1 MQVLHFKSNNNPY
14 RMNRILSLFF
24 TAIFYG
30 CAFPAVVSAQD
41 KPDDFTA
48 ALSNWVSAKR
58 LADPAAAD
66 FLPDSAYTLIAFSQR
81 HWRKLPDNKKKKLE
95 KNHGISQETFTEFKN
110 QLKEGGLSYALGTG
124 KSAAI
129 ENFLERYKPIPPKL
143 QLPAYE
149 ARNRFFLEEA
159 RKNPDYSRIK
169 TYMDKN
175 LENIKR
181 YNADLLPAFEE
192 TLAMSFF
199 LEKDTGNIFE
209 VLAFIQEHPELLSVL
224 DKYLAQALPSTP
236 YLTLVEQQ
244 LAGLD
249 KTKLPLSAKEIFK
262 KYAATGRPVDF
273 TQFFKGFAEFAD
285 SSWYLNEI
293 SLMRK
298 GPEATEVFTENY
310 RPRWENYIL
319 AAAPR
324 YYAWEVLLRMIEPD
338 IRNRNWSAALEQI
351 RRLGPAFGQNHPWV
365 NHLIVMLEAPVQGI
379 SATPIDEKINSD
391 LGEYSPVVSAD
402 GKEIYFCRREKNIE
416 NIYKTQWTEGK
427 GWSEPQGVSPFLHPY
442 KNQAPLALSADG
454 ATLILFEEARVKTSD
469 KSTFGWSKPEP
480 LFGELQASSWQGG
493 TTISSDGQAVIF
505 DARRTDRVGPDME
518 DNIDLFV
525 CIKDADGAWGRP
537 INLGPGINTPLTDR
551 SPFLHP
557 DMRTLYFSSAGH
569 GGFGKLDVFKTTRIG
584 DGWTEWSDPINLG
597 KEINTAGG
605 DWGYMVS
612 TDGQTAYFSADA
624 DNGLED
630 LFQVSLPSDARPA
643 AVTTIEGRLTG
654 PDGKPIAGEIMVDD
668 LTTEQRVTTIRP
680 DPVTGVF
687 FITLPNGRLYGYT
700 VKAEGRFPVSDNI
713 DLRDVADAKKRSTNI
728 IAPTLEEMAESDI
741 SLPLKNVFFATDSD
755 QLKPESFPELNRMAA
770 LIRELSLEATL
781 DGHTDSM
788 GAAEYNLD
796 LSRRRAKAVRDYLV
810 SKGIDAALVKSEGFG
825 LTRPVAKNDTETG
838 RALNRRVEI
847 RLRKLQ

>member
-1 MQVLHFKSNNNPY
+1 MLN
-14 RMNRILSLFF
+14 LFL
-24 TAIFYG
+24 TATFLVWL
-30 CAFPAVVSAQD
+30 CPVAVSAQD
-41 KPDDFTA
+41 KPDDFVA
-48 ALSNWVSAKR
+48 SASNWASAKR
-58 LADPAAAD
+58 FADPAGSA
-66 FLPDSAYTLIAFSQR
+66 FLPDSAYNLLVLSQR
-81 HWRKLPDNKKKKLE
+81 HWRKLPDGKKKKLE
-95 KNHGISQETFTEFKN
+95 KDYGISQETFTQFKN
-110 QLKEGGLSYALGTG
+110 ELKEAGLSYALGTG
-124 KSAAI
+124 KSAAV
-129 ENFLERYKPIPPKL
+129 EHFLEQYKPIPPKL

-149 ARNRFFLEEA
+149 ARNRFFLEES
-159 RKNPDYSRIK
+159 RKTPVYSRIK

-181 YNADLLPAFEE
+181 YNAGLLLAYEE
-192 TLAMSFF
+192 TLALSYFM
-199 LEKDTGNIFE
+199 EKDTGNVFI
-209 VLAFIQEHPELLSVL
+209 VLAFIREHPDLLSVL
-224 DKYLAQALPSTP
+224 DKYLAHALPKTP

-249 KTKLPLSAKEIFK
+249 KSKLPLSAEQILK
-262 KYAATGRPVDF
+262 KYAAWGRPEDF
-273 TQFFKGFAEFAD
+273 TQFFKGFGEFAD
-285 SSWYLNEI
+285 SSWYLAEV

-298 GPEATEVFTENY
+298 GPETTEVFSENN
-310 RPRWENYIL
+310 RTKWESYIR

-324 YYAWEVLLRMIEPD
+324 YYAWEVMLRIIEPE
-338 IRNRNWSAALEQI
+338 IRNKNWNAALEQI
-351 RRLGPAFGQNHPWV
+351 RRLGPAFGENHPWV
-365 NHLIVMLEAPVQGI
+365 AGLTAMLEAPEQGLVSGAI
-379 SATPIDEKINSD
+379 SEKINSD

-402 GKEIYFCRREKNIE
+402 GKEIYFCRRENNIE
-416 NIYKTQWTEGK
+416 NIYRTQWTDGK

-454 ATLILFEEARVKTSD
+454 GTLILFEEARVKTSE
-469 KSTFGWSKPEP
+469 KSAFGWSKPEP
-480 LFGELQASSWQGG
+480 LFGELQASAWQGG

-525 CIKDADGAWGRP
+525 CLRETNGQWGRP
-537 INLGPGINTPLTDR
+537 VNLGPVINTPMTDR

-557 DMRTLYFSSAGH
+557 DMRTLYFSSSGH
-569 GGFGKLDVFKTTRIG
+569 GGFGKLDVFKTTRTG
-584 DGWTEWSDPINLG
+584 DGWTQWSEPVNLG
-597 KEINTAGG
+597 KEINTTGG

-624 DNGLED
+624 DNGMED
-630 LFQVSLPSDARPA
+630 LFQVSLPTAARPD

-654 PDGKPIAGEIMVDD
+654 PDGSPIQGEIIVDD

-680 DPVTGVF
+680 DPLTGVF
-687 FITLPNGRLYGYT
+687 FITLPNGKLYGYT

-713 DLRDVADAKKRSTNI
+713 DLRDVAEAKKRSANI
-728 IAPTLEEMAESDI
+728 VAPSLEEMAESDI

-788 GAAEYNLD
+788 GAADYNLD

-810 SKGIDAALVKSEGFG
+810 SKGIDAGLVKSEGFG
-825 LTRPVAKNDTETG
+825 LTRPVAKNDTEAG